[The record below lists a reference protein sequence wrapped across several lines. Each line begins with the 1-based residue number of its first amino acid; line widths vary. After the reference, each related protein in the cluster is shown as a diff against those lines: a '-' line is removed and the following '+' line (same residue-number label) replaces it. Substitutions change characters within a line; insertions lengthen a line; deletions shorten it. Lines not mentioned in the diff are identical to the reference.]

1 MWMLWSRCEVV
12 DVSVGVDVMGGGGGS
27 PFLISIA
34 DEMMDLFW
42 SIHTQVGT
50 VNVII
55 LVSSDMWSH

>member
-1 MWMLWSRCEVV
+1 MWMLWSRCEV
-12 DVSVGVDVMGGGGGS
+12 DVSVGVDVMGGGGS

-42 SIHTQVGT
+42 SIHMQVGT